1 MSLIIDQGCTDSLCA
16 TGLNRPTEENFSEET
31 NDKIFKV
38 LMFSLVYKTIISFYI
53 EYCLYP
59 CLSKKYKSGND
70 KWNVFRTINKY
81 EYILSVILFIIT
93 IIYYYTTREI
103 NICEF
108 NDYCDFKNDTLEVYK
123 LYYKLIN
130 NKCPDH
136 NELLYMYSDEYI
148 NSEEKACKINIQC
161 ELTVIYKETEEH
173 YNNLVKYDRGYMTLL
188 MDKKECPDIKD
199 IILDV
204 TKIHNNHL
212 FNSIIIVIC
221 FDLILLL
228 IITLPFVYCYSNRP
242 HKKGHHKLNNEEP
255 EKEENLEKED
265 KQIQLTEKNVTFKF
279 NAVV

>member
-16 TGLNRPTEENFSEET
+16 SGINRPTENNFSEET
-31 NDKIFKV
+31 NDKILKV
-38 LMFSLVYKTIISFYI
+38 LMFLLVYKTIISFYI

-59 CLSKKYKSGND
+59 CLSKKSKSCND

-108 NDYCDFKNDTLEVYK
+108 NDYCNFKNDTLEVYK

-130 NKCPDH
+130 NKCPNH

-148 NSEEKACKINIQC
+148 YNSEEIACKINIQC

-188 MDKKECPDIKD
+188 MDKKGCPDIKD

-204 TKIHNNHL
+204 TKIHNNNL
-212 FNSIIIVIC
+212 FNNIIIVIC
-221 FDLILLL
+221 FDLTLSL
-228 IITLPFVYCYSNRP
+228 IITLSFVYCYSDRP
-242 HKKGHHKLNNEEP
+242 NKKEHHKLNNEKP
-255 EKEENLEKED
+255 DKRVTFEE
-265 KQIQLTEKNVTFKF
+265 QIKLTEKNVTFKF
-279 NAVV
+279 QAIV